1 MAALKSM
8 LQKCSTFHDWLS
20 SAAHKSMLQKM
31 FNIEINY
38 KSVLLSNSKRNRVQE
53 NEESIRESISV
64 CKLHGQAEY
73 TL

>member
-1 MAALKSM
+1 M
-8 LQKCSTFHDWLS
+8 LQKCSTFDEWLS
-20 SAAHKSMLQKM
+20 SAAHKSMQQKV
-31 FNIEINY
+31 FNIEINC
-38 KSVLLSNSKRNRVQE
+38 KSVLLSNSKRNGVKE